1 MHLVNT
7 KKVRAI
13 TGLSGEPKPIC
24 GKCMKGKQTK
34 SSHRKVKEIR
44 TSRPLDLLVIVEVAR
59 DMSL

>member
-1 MHLVNT
+1 MHLVKT
-7 KKVRAI
+7 KKVRGI
-13 TGLSGEPKPIC
+13 PKLSGEAKPIY
-24 GKCMKGKQTK
+24 GECMKGKQTK